1 MKIFSKKKKRK
12 ILILDLVFK
21 TLARHDTPGFP
32 GPKGIAGT
40 LRSTAMGGPRSAGQF
55 AISPTCQTSLPLS
68 LATLP
73 PATYLSCSQ
82 GHKIVH
88 CFWNSLSKE
97 TDDHPAYIFI
107 SNSQVKV
114 HLRKKAIKT

>member
-1 MKIFSKKKKRK
+1 MKVFSD
-12 ILILDLVFK
+12 LDLVFK
-21 TLARHDTPGFP
+21 TLERRDTPGSP
-32 GPKGIAGT
+32 GPKGTAGT
-40 LRSTAMGGPRSAGQF
+40 EVTAVGGPHSAGQF
-55 AISPTCQTSLPLS
+55 AVSPTCQTSLPLS

-82 GHKIVH
+82 GHKIIH
-88 CFWNSLSKE
+88 CFWDGLSKE